1 MIDRSPRR
9 GLRALLIFA
18 AAILLAAPATALAQ
32 PPDTG
37 SSGGA
42 PMPPQ
47 PHPPRLL
54 NSVPLTA
61 TRTAL
66 FVDSP
71 AMQRVVQVQVLHPD
85 STEPRPSLY
94 LLDGVDAGDSESTW
108 TEKTDVASFFAH
120 RNVNVVLPV
129 GGAGSYYTDWQR
141 PDPALGVN
149 RWETFLTS
157 ELPPLID
164 GQLHGNGAN
173 AVAGLSMG
181 GHAALNLITRH
192 PDLYRGVA
200 AFSACPDSLDPNA
213 RSTVRATVAS
223 KGGDANNMWGPD
235 DNPDWAAHDPM
246 TNAAATARQD
256 RLPRRRQRHPRPA
269 RAAAAVRPGGVGVRD
284 LWRGT
289 GMGRDDLYPRLPG
302 AAGGG
307 WTGWHLRLRA
317 LRHPLVAVLAG
328 LPARRVAGPGPRAQL
343 TTVIR
348 SVAGGA
354 TGE

>member
-1 MIDRSPRR
+1 
-9 GLRALLIFA
+9 
-18 AAILLAAPATALAQ
+18 
-32 PPDTG
+32 
-37 SSGGA
+37 
-42 PMPPQ
+42 MPPQ

-108 TEKTDVASFFAH
+108 TAKTDVASFFAH
-120 RNVNVVLPV
+120 RKVNVVLPV

-246 TNAAATARQD
+246 TNAAALRGKTVYLAVGNGIPGPHELLRPFDQEVWESATSGAALEWAAMTCTRDFQARLAAVGASGVFDYELYGTHSWPYWQD
-256 RLPRRRQRHPRPA
+256 YLHDAWPTLA
-269 RAAAAVRPGGVGVRD
+269 RA
-284 LWRGT
+284 L
-289 GMGRDDLYPRLPG
+289 
-302 AAGGG
+302 
-307 WTGWHLRLRA
+307 
-317 LRHPLVAVLAG
+317 
-328 LPARRVAGPGPRAQL
+328 
-343 TTVIR
+343 
-348 SVAGGA
+348 S
-354 TGE
+354 